1 MAADVAAGRPWTN
14 VAIADRVGDYT
25 SFVTQVPAG
34 YVTVYLFEIHDDRL
48 EIRKNESDPPIV
60 LHFRQDGPDRLMLA
74 GTVDGRHIEGT
85 YERRH
90 LQRSD
95 SHSD

>member
-1 MAADVAAGRPWTN
+1 M
-14 VAIADRVGDYT
+14 
-25 SFVTQVPAG
+25 
-34 YVTVYLFEIHDDRL
+34 
-48 EIRKNESDPPIV
+48 
-60 LHFRQDGPDRLMLA
+60 LHFRQDGPYRLMLA

-95 SHSD
+95 PHFRLIQPDVHQGPASRLP